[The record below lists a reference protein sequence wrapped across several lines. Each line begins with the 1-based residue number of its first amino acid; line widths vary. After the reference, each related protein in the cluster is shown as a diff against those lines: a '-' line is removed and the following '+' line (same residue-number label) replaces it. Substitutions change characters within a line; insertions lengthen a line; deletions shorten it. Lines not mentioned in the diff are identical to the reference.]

1 MEDFKFLAAYK
12 LKPTV
17 GAGSTTHNNYT
28 WAHLYTCVHCVQDI
42 LEFKPKYRPMVF
54 ELRVYP
60 HDLTGDHNK
69 PYCSPELLVA
79 QDTLTSEVVEL
90 LCNTA

>member
-17 GAGSTTHNNYT
+17 GAGST
-28 WAHLYTCVHCVQDI
+28 AHVPVHIHVRCTQDI
-42 LEFKPKYRPMVF
+42 LEFKPKYRPVVF